1 MGKVFA
7 GLIILSHQW
16 LVQIILVHG
25 HCLFLLCRIHIPR
38 PSLPLLKYEEMY
50 HGDESKPQEI
60 EDEVNE
66 ALNASVAPI

>member
-1 MGKVFA
+1 MSKVLA

-16 LVQIILVHG
+16 LVQITLVRG

-38 PSLPLLKYEEMY
+38 PFLPLLKYEEMY
-50 HGDESKPQEI
+50 HDDESKPQEI

-66 ALNASVAPI
+66 PLNASVALI